1 MSHRTQITLED
12 EQYAL
17 LRAESQR
24 TGLGL
29 AELVRRALDA
39 TYGYSPSKAER
50 RERLDLAFGLWADRD
65 DEELEQLRSALR
77 PGLGHK
83 LESR

>member
-17 LRAESQR
+17 LRAESAR

-39 TYGYSPSKAER
+39 TYGPRLDATEQKR
-50 RERLDLAFGLWADRD
+50 RLDLAFGLWSDRT
-65 DEELEQLRSALR
+65 DEEIDTLYSSLR
-77 PGLGHK
+77 PGLGRK
-83 LESR
+83 LEKL

>member
-29 AELVRRALDA
+29 AELVRRALNA
-39 TYGYSPSKAER
+39 TYGSGGSQAGRKNR
-50 RERLDLAFGLWADRD
+50 IDTAFGLWVDRD
-65 DEELEQLRSALR
+65 DDVDEVRTSLR

-83 LESR
+83 LETL

>member
-12 EQYAL
+12 AQYAL
-17 LRAESQR
+17 LRAESVR

-39 TYGYSPSKAER
+39 TYGTTPTVIEAKLR
-50 RERLDLAFGLWADRD
+50 IDTAFGLWIERG
-65 DEELEQLRSALR
+65 EELDGLSTSLR
-77 PGLGHK
+77 PGLGRK
-83 LESR
+83 LETL

>member
-12 EQYAL
+12 EQYEL
-17 LRAESQR
+17 LRAESAR

-39 TYGYSPSKAER
+39 TYGRTVSVPERKA
-50 RERLDLAFGLWADRD
+50 RLDLAFGLWADRD
-65 DEELEQLRSALR
+65 DEELERRQSALR
-77 PGLGHK
+77 PGLAKK
-83 LESR
+83 LETL